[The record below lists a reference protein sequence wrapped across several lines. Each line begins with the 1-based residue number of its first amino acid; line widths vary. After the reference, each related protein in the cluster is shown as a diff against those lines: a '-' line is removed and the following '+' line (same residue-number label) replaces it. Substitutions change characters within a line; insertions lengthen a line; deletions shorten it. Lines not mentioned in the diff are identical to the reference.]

1 MNMVVQLQ
9 LRTLMNLRQGMIAA
23 TGAITVPNERY
34 GFIHSERG
42 IYNQVELGAT
52 YPLYKSTILGP
63 LYVISIKT
71 SMCIETQV
79 IYSEP
84 SFVSWI
90 NGIELLRV
98 VCPIT
103 NKAF

>member
-1 MNMVVQLQ
+1 MKNMGLSTSRV
-9 LRTLMNLRQGMIAA
+9 
-23 TGAITVPNERY
+23 
-34 GFIHSERG
+34 G
-42 IYNQVELGAT
+42 IYNQMELGAT

-63 LYVISIKT
+63 LYVISIKPL
-71 SMCIETQV
+71 MCIETQV

-84 SFVSWI
+84 GFVSWI
-90 NGIELLRV
+90 NGIEILRV